1 MFHANYIDLSDRKLG
16 TEQGLLK
23 KEDERKQ
30 QNIHVGEVI
39 VILMTQNIKL
49 NLK

>member
-30 QNIHVGEVI
+30 NIHVGEVI
-39 VILMTQNIKL
+39 VKLMTQNIKL